1 MSMVIDHIGIV
12 VKSLEDGINQWINT
26 FGYNQMTDPVVNT
39 LQQVK
44 VVFMCKEKSIQ
55 VKLVEPLNDQSPIYR
70 FARRGGGMHHLCF
83 RANNLEEQIGKFQ
96 DMKNEIKI
104 IVSPQPGEAFNN
116 ENIAFALA
124 KNNLN
129 IELIDTN
136 EKACVIRK

>member
-12 VKSLEDGINQWINT
+12 VRSLEDGINQWINT

-70 FARRGGGMHHLCF
+70 FARRGGGIHHLCF
-83 RANNLEEQIGKFQ
+83 RVSNLEEQIGKFQ